1 MRSAVFDDD
10 EEEAG
15 GAVQPDREFTLG
27 TGTLLLLFFAL
38 VLLCGLCFGVGFS
51 LGQRSASLPAAT
63 RNGTAQS
70 ASSMPTPVH
79 ADNKPSPVASPTPAT
94 SAAPIAEDLT
104 AATPDAGSG
113 AGSGVGPGAG
123 PAALQTSSQ
132 QTVAT
137 GQQALQQ
144 AEQIA
149 SGAAGRSVKP
159 ALPQLQTAPPP
170 QPAPAPQ
177 AALPVESAVSH
188 IMVQV
193 AAVSDPVDAQVL
205 LDALRKRGYSV
216 ALTHAATDKLM
227 HVQVGPFSTRA
238 DALRMRQKLLQDGY
252 NAIVK

>member
-1 MRSAVFDDD
+1 MAKQPCRSWTLRSAVFDDD

-51 LGQRSASLPAAT
+51 LGQRSASLPTAP
-63 RNGTAQS
+63 RNGTTQPAS
-70 ASSMPTPVH
+70 AVGTPVH
-79 ADNKPSPVASPTPAT
+79 ADSKPSPVATPAPAT
-94 SAAPIAEDLT
+94 SATPIADELT
-104 AATPDAGSG
+104 AATSG
-113 AGSGVGPGAG
+113 TG
-123 PAALQTSSQ
+123 PAVPPTNPPQT
-132 QTVAT
+132 TVAT

-170 QPAPAPQ
+170 QPALTPQ
-177 AALPVESAVSH
+177 AALPTESAVSH

-205 LDALRKRGYSV
+205 LDALRKRGYNV
-216 ALTHAATDKLM
+216 VLTHAATDKLM

>member
-51 LGQRSASLPAAT
+51 LGQRSASLPAAA

-70 ASSMPTPVH
+70 ASAMPTPVH
-79 ADNKPSPVASPTPAT
+79 ADNKPSPVASPAPAT

-104 AATPDAGSG
+104 AATPG

-123 PAALQTSSQ
+123 PAAPQTSSQ
-132 QTVAT
+132 QTTVAT

-159 ALPQLQTAPPP
+159 ALPLLQTAPPP

-177 AALPVESAVSH
+177 AALPTESAVSH

>member
-63 RNGTAQS
+63 RNVTAQS
-70 ASSMPTPVH
+70 ASAMPTPVH
-79 ADNKPSPVASPTPAT
+79 ADNKPSPVAAPAPAT

-104 AATPDAGSG
+104 AATPG
-113 AGSGVGPGAG
+113 AGSGAG

-132 QTVAT
+132 QTTVAT

-159 ALPQLQTAPPP
+159 ALPQLPTAPPP

-177 AALPVESAVSH
+177 AALPTESAVSH